1 MDNGNFDAVC
11 IALIALLLCIICAV
25 IITAIVF
32 AFYLVIGYDITNED
46 VPILETKTNDK
57 IYIRIICWIAKLFIP
72 AFVWIKKFFG
82 RRK

>member
-1 MDNGNFDAVC
+1 MNNGNFDVICMAS
-11 IALIALLLCIICAV
+11 IALLCCIICAV
-25 IITAIVF
+25 IIIAIVF

-72 AFVWIKKFFG
+72 VFVCIKKFFG

>member
-32 AFYLVIGYDITNED
+32 AFYLVIGYDITNEN

>member
-11 IALIALLLCIICAV
+11 IALIALLFCIICAV

-32 AFYLVIGYDITNED
+32 AFYLAIGYDITNED
-46 VPILETKTNDK
+46 APILETKTNDK
-57 IYIRIICWIAKLFIP
+57 IYIRIICWIAMLFIP
-72 AFVWIKKFFG
+72 AFIWIKKFFG

>member
-32 AFYLVIGYDITNED
+32 AFYLVIGYDIINED

>member
-1 MDNGNFDAVC
+1 MDNGNFDAIC
-11 IALIALLLCIICAV
+11 IALITLLLCIICAV
-25 IITAIVF
+25 IITAIIF

-46 VPILETKTNDK
+46 APILETKTNDK

>member
-1 MDNGNFDAVC
+1 MDNGNFDAIC

-32 AFYLVIGYDITNED
+32 AFYLVFDYDITDED
-46 VPILETKTNDK
+46 APILETKTNDK
-57 IYIRIICWIAKLFIP
+57 IHIRIICWIAKLFIP
-72 AFVWIKKFFG
+72 AFVWIKKLFE

>member
-32 AFYLVIGYDITNED
+32 AFYLAIGYDITNED

>member
-1 MDNGNFDAVC
+1 MGNGNFDAVC
-11 IALIALLLCIICAV
+11 IALIALLLCIICTV

-32 AFYLVIGYDITNED
+32 AFYLAIGYDITNED
-46 VPILETKTNDK
+46 VPMLETKTNDK

>member
-11 IALIALLLCIICAV
+11 IAFIALLLCIICAV

-72 AFVWIKKFFG
+72 VFVWIKKLFE

>member
-11 IALIALLLCIICAV
+11 IALFALLFCIICAV

-72 AFVWIKKFFG
+72 VFVWIKKFFG

>member
-11 IALIALLLCIICAV
+11 IALFALLFCIICAV

>member
-32 AFYLVIGYDITNED
+32 AFYLVIGYDIINED

-72 AFVWIKKFFG
+72 VFVWIKKFFG

>member
-11 IALIALLLCIICAV
+11 IALFALLFCIMCAV

-46 VPILETKTNDK
+46 APILETKTNDK

-72 AFVWIKKFFG
+72 AFVWTKKLFE

>member
-32 AFYLVIGYDITNED
+32 AFYLVIDYDITNED
-46 VPILETKTNDK
+46 VPILETKINDK

>member
-11 IALIALLLCIICAV
+11 IALIALLFCIICAV

-32 AFYLVIGYDITNED
+32 AFYLAIGYDITNED
-46 VPILETKTNDK
+46 APILETKTNDK

>member
-46 VPILETKTNDK
+46 APILETKTNDK

-82 RRK
+82 RGK

>member
-1 MDNGNFDAVC
+1 MDNGNFDAVW

-46 VPILETKTNDK
+46 APILETKTNDK

>member
-1 MDNGNFDAVC
+1 MDNGNFDAVW
-11 IALIALLLCIICAV
+11 IALFALLLCIICAV

-46 VPILETKTNDK
+46 APILETKTNDK
-57 IYIRIICWIAKLFIP
+57 IYIRIICRIAKLFIP
-72 AFVWIKKFFG
+72 AFVWIKKLFE

>member
-1 MDNGNFDAVC
+1 MNNGNFDAVC

-32 AFYLVIGYDITNED
+32 AFYLAIGYDITNED
-46 VPILETKTNDK
+46 APILETKTNDK
-57 IYIRIICWIAKLFIP
+57 IYIRIICCIAKLFIP
-72 AFVWIKKFFG
+72 AFVWIKKLFE

>member
-1 MDNGNFDAVC
+1 MDNGNFDAVW
-11 IALIALLLCIICAV
+11 IALTALLLCIICAV

>member
-32 AFYLVIGYDITNED
+32 AFYLAIGYDITNED

-72 AFVWIKKFFG
+72 AFVWVKKFFG

>member
-1 MDNGNFDAVC
+1 MDNENFDAVC
-11 IALIALLLCIICAV
+11 IALFALLFCIICAV

-46 VPILETKTNDK
+46 APILETKTNDK

-72 AFVWIKKFFG
+72 AFIWIKKFFG

>member
-1 MDNGNFDAVC
+1 MDNGNFDAVW
-11 IALIALLLCIICAV
+11 IALFALLLCIICAV

-57 IYIRIICWIAKLFIP
+57 IYIRIICWVAKLFIP
-72 AFVWIKKFFG
+72 VFVWIKKLFE

>member
-1 MDNGNFDAVC
+1 MGNRNFDAVC

-82 RRK
+82 RGK

>member
-32 AFYLVIGYDITNED
+32 AFYLALGYDITNED
-46 VPILETKTNDK
+46 APILETKTNDK

-82 RRK
+82 RGK

>member
-46 VPILETKTNDK
+46 VPILETNDK

-72 AFVWIKKFFG
+72 VFVWIKKLFE

>member
-1 MDNGNFDAVC
+1 MDNGNFDAVW
-11 IALIALLLCIICAV
+11 IALFALLFCIICAV

-72 AFVWIKKFFG
+72 AFVWIKKLFE

>member
-1 MDNGNFDAVC
+1 MDNGNFDAIF
-11 IALIALLLCIICAV
+11 IASIALLFCIICAV

-32 AFYLVIGYDITNED
+32 AFYLAIGYDITNED
-46 VPILETKTNDK
+46 VPMLETKTNDK

-72 AFVWIKKFFG
+72 VFVWIKKFFG

>member
-1 MDNGNFDAVC
+1 MNNGNFDAVC
-11 IALIALLLCIICAV
+11 IALIALLLCIICAA

-32 AFYLVIGYDITNED
+32 AFYLVIGYDITNEY

-57 IYIRIICWIAKLFIP
+57 IYIRIICRIAKLFIP
-72 AFVWIKKFFG
+72 AFVWIKKLFE

>member
-1 MDNGNFDAVC
+1 MDNGNFDAVW
-11 IALIALLLCIICAV
+11 IALFALLFCIICAV

-32 AFYLVIGYDITNED
+32 AFYLAIGYDIANED

>member
-1 MDNGNFDAVC
+1 MDNGNFDTVC

-57 IYIRIICWIAKLFIP
+57 IYIRIICRIAKLFIP
-72 AFVWIKKFFG
+72 AFVWIKKLFE

>member
-1 MDNGNFDAVC
+1 MNNGNFDVICMAS
-11 IALIALLLCIICAV
+11 IALLCCIICAV

-32 AFYLVIGYDITNED
+32 AFYLAIGYDITNED
-46 VPILETKTNDK
+46 EPILETNTNDK

-72 AFVWIKKFFG
+72 VFVWIKKLFE

>member
-11 IALIALLLCIICAV
+11 IALFALLFCIICAV

-32 AFYLVIGYDITNED
+32 ASYLVINYDITDEYA
-46 VPILETKTNDK
+46 PILETKTNGK
-57 IYIRIICWIAKLFIP
+57 IHIRIICWIAKLFIP

>member
-1 MDNGNFDAVC
+1 MNNGNFDAVC
-11 IALIALLLCIICAV
+11 IALFALLFCIICAV

-32 AFYLVIGYDITNED
+32 AFYLAIGYDITNED

-72 AFVWIKKFFG
+72 TFVWIKKFFG

>member
-11 IALIALLLCIICAV
+11 IALFALLLCIICAV

-72 AFVWIKKFFG
+72 VFVWIKKLFE